1 VEFFYIQYLA
11 NYLKGEMQFCVTAI
25 NPFMIPFLLFLL
37 LPLTEP
43 LQSHLI
49 EWSGT
54 RKLNWNDFQ
63 GKPKD
68 ESDNAALTS
77 SNINFQ
83 FGYGSAGFNYSI
95 SCRFD
100 KNQSW
105 VKVKSDHVL
114 AHEQGHF
121 DIAEIHARKLNKA
134 LKGYKYN
141 RNTVSQ
147 DVNKIY
153 EDIMRG
159 HHEMQSVYDRET
171 DHSRNKSKQDEWYKK
186 IANDLKTLEPY
197 ADYKK

>member
-1 VEFFYIQYLA
+1 
-11 NYLKGEMQFCVTAI
+11 
-25 NPFMIPFLLFLL
+25 MIPLLFLIL
-37 LPLTEP
+37 LPLIEP
-43 LQSHLI
+43 NQTHLI
-49 EWSGT
+49 EWSNA
-54 RKLNWNDFQ
+54 RKLTWNDFQ
-63 GKPKD
+63 GKPND

-83 FGYGSAGFNYSI
+83 FGYGSAGFNYTI

-134 LKGYKYN
+134 LKEYKYN

-153 EDIMRG
+153 EDIMKK
-159 HHEMQSVYDRET
+159 HHETQSIYDKET
-171 DHSRNKSKQDEWYKK
+171 DHSRNSAKQEEWYKK
-186 IANDLKTLEPY
+186 IANDLKSLEAY